1 MAPVAAIPAASAD
14 MGAGTGAGS
23 GHSCYHHMP
32 SFMVLTGW
40 AAGGTR
46 MTEGCRAYMGGA
58 YAYVGAGA
66 DVDAGTGA
74 GSGLWT

>member
-1 MAPVAAIPAASAD
+1 
-14 MGAGTGAGS
+14 
-23 GHSCYHHMP
+23 
-32 SFMVLTGW
+32 MVVTGW

-66 DVDAGTGA
+66 SMGAGADVGAGTGA